1 MVNNSSVQY
10 NGGLPLDIML
20 RYSQHDAHFVPII
33 IVDVKKERHTIIGP
47 W

>member
-1 MVNNSSVQY
+1 MVNNSNVQY

-20 RYSQHDAHFVPII
+20 RYSQHYAHFVPIV
-33 IVDVKKERHTIIGP
+33 VDVEKDRHTIIGP